1 MGKLRISIR
10 NAVAALRLRKMV
22 DEEVNNI
29 NHHVE
34 EHLLH
39 MSSLSWN
46 TVEKY
51 SILYNFHKLAT
62 PLHRIN
68 YVKFPLK
75 PQRNS

>member
-1 MGKLRISIR
+1 VGKLRISIR
-10 NAVAALRLRKMV
+10 NAVVALRLRKMV

-46 TVEKY
+46 AVEKY
-51 SILYNFHKLAT
+51 SIL
-62 PLHRIN
+62 
-68 YVKFPLK
+68 
-75 PQRNS
+75 